1 MGVGDPSSRVELQ
14 QLPNSPKRLALKA
27 AMWSLRDCDV
37 LLAVG
42 TRLNPFCTNPQY
54 GMKYFPDNA
63 KIVQVEIDPRRLGLT
78 KQADVE
84 VLGDAKL
91 FLEELQKR
99 VDANPGVIKC
109 LGNKEAGM
117 TQIAAYKS
125 EWTKELKAMT
135 METTGV

>member
-78 KQADVE
+78 K
-84 VLGDAKL
+84 
-91 FLEELQKR
+91 R

-125 EWTKELKAMT
+125 EWT
-135 METTGV
+135 